1 MNLEDI
7 IKEVK
12 HESNIDSTLDIDELL
27 RNAENLDTDVLEGKT
42 MKYFM
47 DENYYI
53 LKEIGLEN
61 NTEIEIM
68 YEKLKDYRYIEKMCD
83 LKVGRYIRW
92 INISN
97 PSNLT
102 KGGTIKRVEIVDNQI
117 NVLCRNF
124 RYFNQFN
131 LDNCW
136 IFQKFTMEEQIY
148 LMLQEK

>member
-1 MNLEDI
+1 MNIEDI

-12 HESNIDSTLDIDELL
+12 QDSNIDSTLDIDELL
-27 RNAENLDTDVLEGKT
+27 HNAENLDTDFLEGKT
-42 MKYFM
+42 VKYFM

-53 LKEIGLEN
+53 LKEVGLEN
-61 NTEIEIM
+61 MEIETI
-68 YEKLKDYRYIEKMCD
+68 YEKLKDYRYIEKVCD

-97 PSNLT
+97 PSVLT
-102 KGGTIKRVEIVDNQI
+102 KGGIIKRVEIVDNQI

-124 RYFNQFN
+124 RYFNEFH